1 MTPIADVSARAA
13 IQITRAAPLFDRLV
27 DAVLEHRTSR
37 ATTRPAAATPLAQND
52 PAQLDALRE
61 RLDWFFPQFR
71 DLYFELLR
79 EQLGADLSPVLSAM
93 KDERVQRFLRALDTM
108 RPALLCSL
116 QQLGREMTN
125 ALEASSAARRGSER
139 AGNT

>member
-1 MTPIADVSARAA
+1 MTPITDVSARAA

-37 ATTRPAAATPLAQND
+37 ATTSPAAANPLAQAD

-79 EQLGADLSPVLSAM
+79 EQFGTDLSLVLGAL
-93 KDERVQRFLRALDTM
+93 KEERVQRFLRALDTM
-108 RPALLCSL
+108 RPALLRGM

-125 ALEASSAARRGSER
+125 ALEASSVSACSGSTSAA
-139 AGNT
+139 

>member
-13 IQITRAAPLFDRLV
+13 IQITRAAPLFDHLV

-37 ATTRPAAATPLAQND
+37 VRTRPAAAGNAQSD
-52 PAQLDALRE
+52 AARLDALRE

-79 EQLGADLSPVLSAM
+79 EQLGPDLSIVLDALR
-93 KDERVQRFLRALDTM
+93 DERVQRFLRALETM
-108 RPALLCSL
+108 HPALLHAL
-116 QQLGREMTN
+116 QQLGREMTH
-125 ALEASSAARRGSER
+125 ALEASDVSACSGSTSAA
-139 AGNT
+139 